1 MKGNSYL
8 KILPT
13 VGWLNDLPFVE
24 GRAVEWQA
32 RTEPLTGRMVLIIK
46 YIEMSFMKVNIG

>member
-1 MKGNSYL
+1 MKGNSYM

-32 RTEPLTGRMVLIIK
+32 RTEPLTGRMVLCIFSALHHVK
-46 YIEMSFMKVNIG
+46 EE